1 MKNTLLLLILI
12 PYMSIAQ
19 TEYET
24 DFNNF
29 LNDYE
34 QYFGY
39 LEDREIDIDRI
50 RNYYQDDVK
59 AVGSKDEFI
68 SLMEI
73 VINEFYNGHISLNT
87 SISSSNNIIPT
98 GADIYALKDEQKYFI
113 SDLRKGFP
121 AETTGLKKGME
132 ITKFND
138 QDISDAVK
146 KFLPKTVDNYNQTMY
161 QYAVNMLLAG
171 KRKTKRK
178 ITVLNEGDEEE
189 FIIDNSDFKM
199 YKTLIEFE
207 EIDDK
212 TGYIKINNSLGNSD
226 LIPAFDEVLDS
237 LFSLE
242 TIILDLT
249 ETPSG
254 GNTMVGRAIM
264 GRFINKELPYQIHL
278 FNEKPYN
285 TVRKWIEIASPREK
299 NYKGN
304 LIVMVG
310 HWTGSMGEG
319 IAIGFDAMKR
329 GDVIGTKMAGLIG
342 AIYILKMPNTE
353 IGYSIPVEKMYHV
366 NGTPREDFIPTINTK
381 NRDETYKK
389 ALEISK
395 NSK

>member
-1 MKNTLLLLILI
+1 MKNILLLLILV
-12 PYMSIAQ
+12 PYLSIAQ
-19 TEYET
+19 TKYET
-24 DFNNF
+24 DFNKF
-29 LNDYE
+29 LNDYD

-39 LEDREIDIDRI
+39 LKERKIDIERI

-59 AVGSKDEFI
+59 TVSNKDEFI

-87 SISSSNNIIPT
+87 NISSSNNIIPT
-98 GADIYALKDEQKYFI
+98 GADIYAVKDGQKYFI

-121 AETTGLKKGME
+121 AEISGLKKGME
-132 ITKFND
+132 IVKYNN

-146 KFLPKTVDNYNQTMY
+146 KFLPKSVDIYNQEMY
-161 QYAVNMLLAG
+161 QYAINMLLAG

-178 ITVLNEGDEEE
+178 ITVLSKGKEEE

-199 YKTLIEFE
+199 YEALIEYKE
-207 EIDDK
+207 VDDN

-226 LIPAFDEVLDS
+226 LIPAFDKALDS
-237 LFSLE
+237 LFNLK

-264 GRFINKELPYQIHL
+264 GRFINKELPYQVHV
-278 FNEKPYN
+278 FNEKPYS
-285 TVRKWIEIASPREK
+285 TVRKWIELASPREK
-299 NYKGN
+299 IYKGN

-329 GDVIGTKMAGLIG
+329 GDVVGTKMAGLIG
-342 AIYILKMPNTE
+342 AIYILKMSNTG

-366 NGTPREDFIPTINTK
+366 NGTPREDFIPSFNTK

-389 ALEISK
+389 ALEMSK
-395 NSK
+395 N

>member
-98 GADIYALKDEQKYFI
+98 GADIYAVKDGQKYFI

-161 QYAVNMLLAG
+161 QYAVNMLLSG

>member
-24 DFNNF
+24 DFNIF

-98 GADIYALKDEQKYFI
+98 GADIYAVKDGQKYFI

-329 GDVIGTKMAGLIG
+329 GDVLGTKMAGLIG

>member
-1 MKNTLLLLILI
+1 MKINILLLFLI
-12 PYMSIAQ
+12 PYFSIAQ

-24 DFNNF
+24 DFNKF

-39 LEDREIDIDRI
+39 LEEQNIDIERI
-50 RNYYQDDVK
+50 RNYYLEDVK
-59 AVGSKDEFI
+59 AVSSKNEFI

-98 GADIYALKDEQKYFI
+98 GADIYAVKDGQKYFI

-121 AETTGLKKGME
+121 AEVTGLKKGME

-138 QDISDAVK
+138 QDISEAIK
-146 KFLPKTVDNYNQTMY
+146 KFLPKSIDNYSQTMY

-178 ITVLNEGDEEE
+178 ITVLNDGLETE
-189 FIIDNSDFKM
+189 FIIDYSNVKI
-199 YKTLIEFE
+199 YKSLIEINK
-207 EIDDK
+207 IDDN

-226 LIPAFDEVLDS
+226 LIPAFDKALDS
-237 LFSLE
+237 LFSLK

-278 FNEKPYN
+278 FNEKTYN
-285 TVRKWIEIASPREK
+285 TVRKWIELASPREK
-299 NYKGN
+299 IYKGN
-304 LIVMVG
+304 LIIMVG

-329 GDVIGTKMAGLIG
+329 GDVVGTKMAGLIG

-366 NGTPREDFIPTINTK
+366 NGTPREDYTPTFYTK

-389 ALEISK
+389 AIEISK
-395 NSK
+395 K